1 MEDTPTSEEE
11 IHSECKKPKLDLTQC
26 GQTSRALGAPALTG
40 SLVSHRKSARRK
52 HVRGDKHLKVS
63 SRMTLKDLRVE
74 VIYKSQLAQLIS
86 YESVISCWSSYLP
99 LHHFDQM
106 LTLDG
111 RKLEGDDMSLTE
123 LKLYPGC
130 LLFLK
135 GETYDEGHLELAL
148 LQQGVMEEGFRGT
161 GLMS

>member
-74 VIYKSQLAQLIS
+74 LVKLFAIA
-86 YESVISCWSSYLP
+86 P
-99 LHHFDQM
+99 FDQM

-148 LQQGVMEEGFRGT
+148 LQQGGYGRRV
-161 GLMS
+161 